1 MKKRLQLMND
11 EGYYVTY
18 VLVAAFIVLS
28 IIATA
33 TTIYSNERKSTFVL
47 LEQLESDTLVQ
58 MARVQFRKD
67 EMHKNSESGQV
78 TYDFPNGTATIWF
91 NREKDDIIFLDMTIT
106 TESGSVFRPQAQIGR
121 ASCRERVKS
130 VKKR

>member
-11 EGYYVTY
+11 EGFYVPY
-18 VLVAAFIVLS
+18 VLVVAFIVLS

-33 TTIYSNERKSTFVL
+33 TTIYSNERRSTFVL
-47 LEQLESDTLVQ
+47 LEQLESETLVQ

-106 TESGSVFRPQAQIGR
+106 TESGSVFRPQAR
-121 ASCRERVKS
+121 MRTDE
-130 VKKR
+130 